1 MKKIKEMK
9 KPGLARR
16 KRNEN
21 IKQNMDIMFTY
32 YRFY

>member
-9 KPGLARR
+9 KPGLTR